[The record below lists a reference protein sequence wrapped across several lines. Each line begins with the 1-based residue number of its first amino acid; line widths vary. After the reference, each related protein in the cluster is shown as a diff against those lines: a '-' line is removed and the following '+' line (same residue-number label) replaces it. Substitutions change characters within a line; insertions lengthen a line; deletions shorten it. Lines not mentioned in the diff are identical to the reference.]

1 MTIGADELALDAA
14 VPRSA
19 LAIYAHPDDPEVGCG
34 GTIAAWTRAGCV
46 VHVVVCCRGEKGS
59 SDPGAD
65 TDAVARRRAQE
76 VVDAASVLGVAGHEF
91 LGFDDGALAAATDLR
106 MRLVAL
112 IRAFRPEAVLG
123 PDPTAVFFGES
134 YYNHPDHRA
143 LGWALLDAVSPSAS
157 NPHYEPGTGAAHA
170 VTSVYLSGTLE
181 PTCAIDIS
189 ASIDTKIDAVLRHT
203 SQVEQPGEWFREAMR
218 ERAADAGRRSGVR
231 FAESF
236 RRLRL

>member
-1 MTIGADELALDAA
+1 MTAGDELALERN

-34 GTIAAWTRAGCV
+34 GTVAAWTKAGCDI
-46 VHVVVCCRGEKGS
+46 HVVVCCRGDKGS
-59 SDPGAD
+59 SDPSCDRDELA
-65 TDAVARRRAQE
+65 TRRAAE
-76 VVDAASVLGVAGHEF
+76 VLEAAAVLGVSGHDL
-91 LGFDDGALAAATDLR
+91 LGYDDGMLASATDLR
-106 MRLVAL
+106 TRLVRL
-112 IRAFRPEAVLG
+112 IRSVRPEAVLG

-143 LGWALLDAVSPSAS
+143 LGWAMLDAIAPSAA
-157 NPHYEPGTGAAHA
+157 NPHYEPAVGPAHA
-170 VTSVYLSGTLE
+170 VTTVYLSGTLE

-189 ASIDTKIDAVLRHT
+189 ETIDTKIDAVLRHG
-203 SQVEQPGEWFREAMR
+203 SQLGQPGEWFRDAMR
-218 ERAADAGRRSGVR
+218 ERAAEAGRRAGVR